1 MFVRRI
7 RYKRSRRARLVRL
20 NLTLS
25 YLVQQLPPP
34 QDQIRESESRGFFD
48 ERFDDSVECL
58 RLFPVAEVAGLI
70 DDVHFRFGIA
80 VGDDFEERVA
90 AFELGG
96 RIVVAPD

>member
-1 MFVRRI
+1 MKI
-7 RYKRSRRARLVRL
+7 RCKGFRRASSRTESIGDIVP
-20 NLTLS
+20 
-25 YLVQQLPPP
+25 VQQITFTGDSNPL
-34 QDQIRESESRGFFD
+34 ESESCGFFD
-48 ERFDDSVECL
+48 ERFDDCVECF

-80 VGDDFEERVA
+80 VGDDFEERMA